1 MTVGQDLLRLET
13 GAAPSGGASKPES
26 KEPAKQEEKS
36 EAPKQEKP
44 AETES
49 KPDPKPEP
57 KAQESKPAPA
67 PEKKSPT
74 APPAAKDAPAALGSR
89 EERRVR
95 PPQLSFQRKSRTNP
109 EFSGQDESHAPPDRR
124 ASQAVSE
131 HRRVVDNLQRGRYVR
146 LDGIPQTVQR

>member
-1 MTVGQDLLRLET
+1 MTVGQDLLRLDT

-49 KPDPKPEP
+49 KPEPKPEP
-57 KAQESKPAPA
+57 KAQESKPAPTPA
-67 PEKKSPT
+67 PEKKSAA

-89 EERRVR
+89 EERRVS
-95 PPQLSFQRKSRTNP
+95 PPKANLS
-109 EFSGQDESHAPPDRR
+109 EIVSH
-124 ASQAVSE
+124 
-131 HRRVVDNLQRGRYVR
+131 
-146 LDGIPQTVQR
+146 